1 MRRHDGLLLYMG
13 MADAYAMACEFLDRR
28 DNAATFGA
36 CETLTRYA
44 SNPVYP
50 AHRAGFYTDDTEMS
64 CANARVLI
72 RLGTSAEDVD
82 FADAYVAEF
91 ARGGRRAGY
100 SRGLQ
105 AVLERAVDGVDFLD
119 RLGAPSAKNGAAMRA
134 VPFGVLPKVSQV
146 LEMATRQARIT
157 HDTSEGRFSA
167 RAVALMA
174 HYALYESGNMA
185 GILAYCLE
193 HLPPEDVHVYGGV
206 FRRRWDGGTVVE
218 RPSGTHWPLSTL
230 AVTTVH
236 AVADLVAHQTSLA
249 DMLSRAIRWG
259 GDTDSVAAIAWG
271 VASARFQ
278 DEPLPAFLER
288 DLEQGSDHTGAAYLR
303 NLGVEL
309 MDAYDFP

>member
-13 MADAYAMACEFLDRR
+13 MADAYAMACEFVHPQKHADVYC
-28 DNAATFGA
+28 A
-36 CETLTRYA
+36 CGDFSRYV
-44 SNPVYP
+44 SHPTHT

-91 ARGGRRAGY
+91 ARGGRRVGY

-105 AVLERAVDGVDFLD
+105 AVLEKATDGVDFLD
-119 RLGAPSAKNGAAMRA
+119 CLGPPSAKNGAAMRA
-134 VPFGVLPKVSQV
+134 VPFGVLPKVSHV

-174 HYALYESGNMA
+174 HYALYEPGNMA
-185 GILAYCLE
+185 GVLAYCLE
-193 HLPPEDVHVYGGV
+193 HLPPEDVHVYDGV
-206 FRRRWDGGTVVE
+206 FRRRWDGGPVVE
-218 RPSGTHWPLSTL
+218 RPSETHWPLSTL

-236 AVADLVAHQTSLA
+236 AVADLVAHQTSLT
-249 DMLSRAIRWG
+249 DMLFRAIRWG
-259 GDTDSVAAIAWG
+259 GDTDSVAAVAWG
-271 VASARFQ
+271 IASARFQ

-288 DLEQGSDHTGAAYLR
+288 DLDGGAGAAYLR
-303 NLGVEL
+303 QLGAEL
-309 MDAYDFP
+309 MDAYGAP